1 MRTLI
6 VMIVAVALLAPA
18 SAEAK
23 PLRLVDSSSDTSSFP
38 TPYVSSFISSPKK
51 VLYRVTMEPAAPASG
66 EIDVHCYRGRRD
78 VALETPWSSSVSFQ
92 APIAMT
98 LANARDC
105 DVSVD
110 FTYDDTLQPGSVQLN
125 LYAKSRKKRKRP

>member
-1 MRTLI
+1 
-6 VMIVAVALLAPA
+6 
-18 SAEAK
+18 
-23 PLRLVDSSSDTSSFP
+23 
-38 TPYVSSFISSPKK
+38 
-51 VLYRVTMEPAAPASG
+51 
-66 EIDVHCYRGRRD
+66 
-78 VALETPWSSSVSFQ
+78 
-92 APIAMT
+92 MT